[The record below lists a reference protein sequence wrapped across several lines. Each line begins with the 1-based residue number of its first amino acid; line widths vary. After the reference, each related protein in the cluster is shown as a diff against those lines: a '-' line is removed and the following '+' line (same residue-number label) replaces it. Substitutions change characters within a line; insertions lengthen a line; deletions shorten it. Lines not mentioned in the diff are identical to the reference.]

1 MESGAKRNM
10 NVMERLAEIII
21 LRINKVT
28 NKEGLELQKMKLGME
43 ILLIN
48 ISKFLIV
55 FFVAFETNL
64 IIEAFIIMIVF
75 AALRSN
81 AFGIHSKSS
90 IVCTI
95 TTLLLFVGGG
105 YLSHIFLLSRYIV
118 FLIFMIINVL
128 LYQYAPA
135 DTEYHPLLGQ
145 AFRKSLRNKA
155 VIIGVTLMVIALIV
169 PSEPI
174 RNLITLASCAEVVSI
189 LPITYKVLNRR
200 YRNYEGYE
208 KATIN

>member
-1 MESGAKRNM
+1 METGAKRHM
-10 NVMERLAEIII
+10 SIMERLAEIII

-55 FFVAFETNL
+55 FFVAFKINL

-90 IVCTI
+90 IACTI

-105 YLSHIFLLSRYIV
+105 YLSHYFLLSRYIV

-169 PSEPI
+169 PSETI
-174 RNLITLASCAEVVSI
+174 RNLITLASCAEVISI